1 MPPQSKRPTEV
12 VDMAKLMSAQGVEPL
27 ILTQV
32 SGPGRPRRVRVLPL
46 EELLL
51 GRDTNCHIVLDEDPM
66 SRHHAKVLYL
76 DYQPEILDLGSTN
89 GTYLNGKKVNRA
101 FLKHGDQ
108 IQVGSSIFEA
118 LIGKEHVSTQPDA
131 EGREEAKRVQS
142 LLSQL
147 KGKATP
153 PQQTSAISGRLA
165 EIHLSSLLQ
174 IIESD
179 RATGTLVIRH
189 GGREG
194 KLHIHQGMI
203 RHATLGR
210 ARGSKAL
217 YRIMALK
224 EGQFDFYIPGRSP
237 EYDNVEGHLQHHLLE
252 AARQKDELE
261 VYRRRLPPLNTV
273 LVFHADKVIPP
284 SKVPAAVFEVMAS
297 VSQFRSVGR
306 IVEYCRLPDV
316 EVCRILLLLLKHQ
329 ILLVQSADAQPTV
342 EVKQDSN

>member
-1 MPPQSKRPTEV
+1 
-12 VDMAKLMSAQGVEPL
+12 MAKLMSAQGVEPL

-32 SGPGRPRRVRVLPL
+32 AGPGRPRRIRVLPL

-51 GRDTNCHIVLDEDPM
+51 GRDDDCHVVLDEDPM

-101 FLKHGDQ
+101 ILKHGDQ
-108 IQVGSSIFEA
+108 IQLGSSIFEA
-118 LIGKEHVSTQPDA
+118 LIGKEHMNA
-131 EGREEAKRVQS
+131 EPGAESRDEAKRVQT
-142 LLSQL
+142 LLSQM
-147 KGKATP
+147 KGKAGAGAS
-153 PQQTSAISGRLA
+153 QQTSAISGRLA

-174 IIESD
+174 VIESD
-179 RATGTLVIRH
+179 QATGTLVIRH

-194 KLHIHQGMI
+194 KLHFHHGMI

-210 ARGSKAL
+210 ARGPKAL

-237 EYDNVEGHLQHHLLE
+237 EYDNVEGNLQHHLLE

-261 VYRRRLPPLNTV
+261 VYRRKLPPLNAV

-284 SKVPAAVFEVMAS
+284 SKMPAAVFEVMAS
-297 VSQFRSVGR
+297 VSQFHSVGK
-306 IVEYCRLPDV
+306 IIDYCRLPDV

-329 ILLVQSADAQPTV
+329 ILLVKTTKAQPTLR
-342 EVKQDSN
+342 VKPDSN

>member
-1 MPPQSKRPTEV
+1 
-12 VDMAKLMSAQGVEPL
+12 MAKLMSAQGVEPL

-32 SGPGRPRRVRVLPL
+32 AGPGQPRKVRVLPL
-46 EELLL
+46 EEILL
-51 GRDTNCHIVLDEDPM
+51 GRDDDCHIVLDEDPM

-118 LIGKEHVSTQPDA
+118 LLGKEQARAQPGP
-131 EGREEAKRVQS
+131 EGRDEAKRVQS
-142 LLSQL
+142 LLSQM
-147 KGKATP
+147 KGKATS
-153 PQQTSAISGRLA
+153 PQQASAISGRLA
-165 EIHLSSLLQ
+165 EITLSSLLQ

-179 RATGTLVIRH
+179 RATGTLVIRRA
-189 GGREG
+189 GREG
-194 KLHIHQGMI
+194 KLHIHQGVI

-210 ARGSKAL
+210 ARGPKAL

-237 EYDNVEGHLQHHLLE
+237 EYDNVEGNLQHHLLE

-261 VYRRRLPPLNTV
+261 VYRRRLPPLNSI

-284 SKVPAAVFEVMAS
+284 SKVPATVFEVMAS
-297 VSQFRSVGR
+297 VSQYHSVGR
-306 IVEYCRLPDV
+306 IVEHCRLPDV

-329 ILLVQSADAQPTV
+329 ILLVKAKDAEPTI
-342 EVKQDSN
+342 EVKV